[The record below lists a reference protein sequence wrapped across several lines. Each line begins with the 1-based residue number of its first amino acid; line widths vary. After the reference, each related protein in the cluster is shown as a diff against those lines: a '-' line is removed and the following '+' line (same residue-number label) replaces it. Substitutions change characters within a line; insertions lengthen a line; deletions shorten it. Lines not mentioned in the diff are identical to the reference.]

1 MRRIIFS
8 LLALISLFSTAF
20 AEPASRVDPRTMK
33 FQGLNY
39 EIPRSERVLLDCGI
53 PVYLLRDTELPIVNV
68 SAMVRGGSVY
78 DPPGKTGLASMTG
91 VLLRSGGAGGLSA
104 EKMDDELEFMAS
116 SVESSIGRDMGTVSL
131 SALSKNLDRTL
142 QIFMD
147 VLLKPDFSEKRLEI
161 IRRQMVEGLRRQN
174 DDPKEIAGRELL
186 RAIYKDHPLGAVPD
200 FKSVAAISRQDL
212 VAFHQRFFRTSNMI
226 LTVSGDFE
234 RDQLLARLNALF
246 GKPVDEAG
254 SGVEPVPQPKTAF
267 NQEILYGKKESGQT
281 VIRMGH
287 MGITKDNPDIYAVR
301 LLDYILGGSFT
312 SRLMMEVRTNQGLA
326 YNVGSHFDVG
336 RLLTGTFTAET
347 ETKPETTVKVIE
359 LMRDII
365 AGITREEVSEQ
376 ELKAAREAIVNSFM
390 FGFTSPGSIV
400 MQRARLEFYGYQS
413 DYLDKYRERIS
424 AVTRQDILSAARKY
438 LRPEA
443 FKIVVVGNDSK
454 FDKPLASLGKVDLL
468 KLTHDAVVR

>member
-1 MRRIIFS
+1 
-8 LLALISLFSTAF
+8 
-20 AEPASRVDPRTMK
+20 
-33 FQGLNY
+33 
-39 EIPRSERVLLDCGI
+39 
-53 PVYLLRDTELPIVNV
+53 
-68 SAMVRGGSVY
+68 VRGGSVY
-78 DPPGKTGLASMTG
+78 DPPGKTGLALMTG
-91 VLLRSGGAGGLSA
+91 ALLRSGGAGGLSA

-116 SVESSIGRDMGTVSL
+116 SVESSIGKDMGTVSL

-212 VAFHQRFFRTSNMI
+212 VAFHQRFFRASNMI

-234 RDQLLARLNALF
+234 RDQMLARLNALF
-246 GKPVDEAG
+246 GKPAAEAG
-254 SGVEPVPQPKTAF
+254 PEVAPVPQPKTAF
-267 NQEILYGKKESGQT
+267 NQEIHYGKKESGQT

-287 MGITKDNPDIYAVR
+287 LGITKDNPDIYAVR

-365 AGITREEVSEQ
+365 AGMTREEVSEQ
-376 ELKAAREAIVNSFM
+376 ELAAAREAIVNSFM

-400 MQRARLEFYGYQS
+400 MQRARLEFYGYQP

-443 FKIVVVGNDSK
+443 LKIVVVGNDAK
-454 FDKPLASLGKVDLL
+454 FDKPLSALGKVELL
-468 KLTHDAVVR
+468 KLDQGAVAR